1 MKKSLPAV
9 VIVLAIIGVVLA
21 VAGSAAVTQAAEP
34 HPHIYN
40 AYRLLR
46 RAHYV
51 LEHSCRKLSGDRVR
65 ALSQV
70 QSAIDE
76 LKLAIAVDHGVLPAI
91 AESGAI
97 ETTPGQVHPY
107 VHDALRQCREAKA
120 ELESAAQGAFG
131 GHRVNAIQH
140 VDAAIAQLEQ
150 AVK

>member
-9 VIVLAIIGVVLA
+9 VIVLAIIGVVCA
-21 VAGSAAVTQAAEP
+21 VAGSAAEAQAAEP

-51 LEHSCRKLSGDRVR
+51 LQRSCRKLGGDRAR

-70 QSAIDE
+70 DSALDE
-76 LKLAIAVDHGVLPAI
+76 LKLAIAVDQGTLPAI

-97 ETTPGQVHPY
+97 NVTP
-107 VHDALRQCREAKA
+107 R
-120 ELESAAQGAFG
+120 
-131 GHRVNAIQH
+131 
-140 VDAAIAQLEQ
+140 
-150 AVK
+150 